1 MTMANDPSRRRQQSL
16 EIFIDHLIE
25 DEELRD
31 AFLHNPAKTLRLAAD
46 WGVPLCDSEIR
57 ALVAIGPAIWDR
69 ITDDVGARL
78 QEAA

>member
-1 MTMANDPSRRRQQSL
+1 MANDTLRGRPQSL
-16 EIFIDHLIE
+16 EIFIDYLIE

-31 AFLHNPAKTLRLAAD
+31 AFLRSPAKTMRLAAD

-57 ALVAIGPAIWDR
+57 ALVALAPAIWDR
-69 ITDDVGARL
+69 IADDVDARL